1 MQLARVFWLPMKDE
15 RVAEKRPFFVFNGMT
30 GFSVAP
36 HVDEFAA
43 ASS

>member
-1 MQLARVFWLPMKDE
+1 MQLARVLFAIKDE

-30 GFSVAP
+30 GFPVAP
-36 HVDEFAA
+36 HVDESAA